1 MKASGWKRR
10 IKEQCEA
17 AGTYKGAFDPAID
30 ALADILEQR
39 DNAYK
44 EFLDSGGE
52 ACIEKTSDRG
62 AVNIAK
68 NPRLQMWAD
77 LNNLALSY
85 WRDLGLTPAG
95 LKKIDEQL
103 VKPKQKSA
111 LAEALAALGG

>member
-1 MKASGWKRR
+1 MKANGWKRR
-10 IKEQCEA
+10 IKEQCEL
-17 AGTYKGAFDPAID
+17 AGTYKPVFDPAID
-30 ALADILEQR
+30 ALSDILEQR

-44 EFLDSGGE
+44 EFIDSGGA

-77 LNNLALSY
+77 LNTLALSY

-103 VKPKQKSA
+103 MKPKKRSE